1 MRSKRNGTK
10 PVEVLEVTPL
20 GGYRVEILFS
30 DGHRSEQ
37 DLAAYLVGPVFE
49 AVRDPA
55 YFREVR
61 VDPRSGTIAWP
72 NGADLA
78 PDSLRWESAPPR

>member
-10 PVEVLEVTPL
+10 PVEVVEVTPL
-20 GGYRVEILFS
+20 GGSRVEMLFS
-30 DGHRSEQ
+30 DGHRAQQ
-37 DLAAYLVGPVFE
+37 DLGAYLVGPVFE
-49 AVRDPA
+49 PVRDPD
-55 YFREVR
+55 YFRKVR

-78 PDSLRWESAPPR
+78 PDSLRWEIAPRR